1 MPPAKGGVSSG
12 KIDPSAKKAME
23 LYAAIRGKL
32 THQDSVGYGRSFTS
46 PNLKSANQYKLN
58 IGREFS
64 PDETEVLMDALED
77 HPALKNKVWFAP
89 SKNGI
94 FINHDVYGENLDHN
108 EFIKAV
114 REVTERDDFMPDI
127 SAKGHHARSDGGLIG
142 GEYGESYDSV
152 IKRNGGGA
160 KERAISDSISTKVEE
175 VYRKFAKEQ
184 GWETPFPEKSSELDP
199 KDIGE
204 ALLGDPQ

>member
-1 MPPAKGGVSSG
+1 M
-12 KIDPSAKKAME
+12 
-23 LYAAIRGKL
+23 R
-32 THQDSVGYGRSFTS
+32 
-46 PNLKSANQYKLN
+46 KSTT
-58 IGREFS
+58 
-64 PDETEVLMDALED
+64 DETEMLMDALED

-94 FINHDVYGENLDHN
+94 FINHDAYGDVVDHK

-127 SAKGHHARSDGGLIG
+127 AAKGHHARSDGGLIG

-160 KERAISDSISTKVEE
+160 KERAISDRISEKVKK
-175 VYRKFAKEQ
+175 VYREFAKEQ
-184 GWETPFPEKSSELDP
+184 GFKDPFPEVSPGINP
-199 KDIGE
+199 K
-204 ALLGDPQ
+204 AVGDRLKGGS